1 MSAVSQF
8 LRKAD
13 RILKSKKANS
23 RFSDPFFSYY
33 EDFAG
38 TVIWTNDNL
47 TDKQKQRI
55 LKRAGRDEG

>member
-13 RILKSKKANS
+13 RILKTKKTDS

-33 EDFAG
+33 EDADG
-38 TVIWTNDNL
+38 NVVWTNDNL